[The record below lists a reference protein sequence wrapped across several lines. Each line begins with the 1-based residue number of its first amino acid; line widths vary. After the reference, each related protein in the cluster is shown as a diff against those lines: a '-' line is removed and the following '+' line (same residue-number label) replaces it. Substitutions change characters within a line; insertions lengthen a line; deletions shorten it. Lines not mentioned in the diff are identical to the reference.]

1 MVYKMLSIEQK
12 QQLVRDGFLP
22 LPQIVPR
29 ELVKKAVRAI
39 NASLGERGLP
49 PDELP
54 ILRAQSYCREIQRT
68 DVVSD
73 LFNETPILKVAQ
85 ELLGE
90 KNIGRQGGAQIALR
104 FPRSDDNVRLPG
116 PHIDGIP
123 TATNGVPAG
132 TLANFT
138 ALVGI
143 LLSDLPDENAGNF
156 TVWPGTHLQ
165 YAQYFKEHNPREL
178 IGGMP
183 HAELPPAKQI
193 TGQAGDAVFCHYML
207 GHGIAPN
214 ISPHIRYAVFFRLH
228 HREHNEHRWEV
239 MTDLWRDW
247 PGLQNVL

>member
-1 MVYKMLSIEQK
+1 MLSVEQK

-29 ELVKKAVRAI
+29 DLVNKAVRAI
-39 NASLGERGLP
+39 NHSLGENGLP
-49 PDELP
+49 PDDLP
-54 ILRAQSYCREIQRT
+54 VLRARSYCREIQHQN
-68 DVVSD
+68 VISD
-73 LFNETPILKVAQ
+73 LFNETPLWSIAD
-85 ELLGE
+85 ELFGE
-90 KNIGRQGGAQIALR
+90 GNIGRQSGGQIALR
-104 FPRSDDNVRLPG
+104 FPRADDNFREPG

-123 TATNGVPAG
+123 TSTNGVPPG

-183 HAELPPAKQI
+183 RVEVPPANQI
-193 TGQAGDAVFCHYML
+193 TGRAGDAVFCHYML

-214 ISPHIRYAVFFRLH
+214 VSPHIRYAVFFRLH
-228 HREHNEHRWEV
+228 HREHDEHKWEV
-239 MTDLWRDW
+239 MTDLWHDW
-247 PGLQNVL
+247 PGLHDVL